1 MRLPIVFL
9 FIACTTFVNAQLTT
23 REVPVSGFKGSAQ
36 CAWQA
41 YTDYVKKQ
49 SAMPDCT
56 TIATTADFLQ
66 VKQYFIIGSW
76 VDTKVRTQHNELRNT
91 RLYYFITLQHNGNKS
106 TNCNTADYKVTT
118 PYYVDRTRNTTIQDI
133 RIATALY
140 DKYDLLSSDVAFVK
154 QKGKWG
160 MIDHY
165 GNVKVPLIY
174 DSLAMHSLGIRA
186 LQDGEWN
193 ILDWRTGKKKN
204 TRQYSRISS
213 SFPKVKDTRLAAV
226 EYEGKQ
232 GFINEAYEEVVPAIY
247 DEVKVLAFMYAIGRR
262 NGKTVLLDEHTGK
275 ELTPLKYDDIRYH
288 ADDLLSVGI
297 RSTNT
302 YGFID
307 GSGKEVL
314 PPVYNE
320 IVTYLAKDVIGVKK
334 NGMYAIMNKNTYQ
347 AVTGFKYEKLKRMWG
362 DTIMVKQDGK
372 WGAVNSKGQVVI
384 PIKFDDG
391 NDKLNGDIYFKLKD
405 QTVLFRDKQCVEGCS
420 LLE

>member
-1 MRLPIVFL
+1 MRILVFFFILLHSIV
-9 FIACTTFVNAQLTT
+9 VEAQLTT
-23 REVPVSGFKGSAQ
+23 REVAVSSFKAESR
-36 CAWQA
+36 CAWDA
-41 YTDYVKKQ
+41 YTAYVKKQ
-49 SAMPDCT
+49 SPQPDST

-76 VDTKVRTQHNELRNT
+76 VDTKVRTQNNELRNT
-91 RLYYFITLQHNGNKS
+91 RLYYFITLQHNSNNA
-106 TNCNTADYKVTT
+106 TNCNIAHYKVTT
-118 PYYVDRTRNTTIQDI
+118 PYYVDRTRNTTIQNI
-133 RIATALY
+133 WIATAAY
-140 DKYDLLSSDVAFVK
+140 DKYDLLSSDVAFVQ

-160 MIDHY
+160 MIDNF
-165 GNVKVPLIY
+165 GNVKVPLVY
-174 DSLAMHSLGIRA
+174 DSLAMHALGIRA
-186 LQDGEWN
+186 LQHGEWN
-193 ILDWRTGKKKN
+193 ILDWRTGKQKN
-204 TRQYSRISS
+204 TKQYSRISS

-247 DEVKVLAFMYAIGRR
+247 DEVRVLAFRYAIGRR

-288 ADDLLSVGI
+288 DEDVLSVGI

-302 YGFID
+302 YGFIN

-334 NGMYAIMNKNTYQ
+334 NGMYAIMNKFTYQ
-347 AVTGFKYEKLKRMWG
+347 PITGFKYDKLKRMWG

-372 WGAVNSKGQVVI
+372 WGAVNSKDEVVI
-384 PIKFDDG
+384 PIRFDEG
-391 NDKLNGDIYFKLKD
+391 NDKLNGDVYFKLKD
-405 QTVLFRDKQCVEGCS
+405 QTVLFRNKQCVEGCS